1 MKSKFNYKIKHH
13 LTFCAYEKM
22 WITLT
27 ILMAISVFII
37 IRGSSAELLID
48 TAITRFLFCSDV
60 NEDKT
65 LYNIAVGNLSA
76 YVFYVLQVYIPERKK
91 TRRALRLTALDT
103 YNLINQTLL
112 FLFVW
117 DRMTE
122 KTSDGTIMGIRCH
135 KFYYINQLYEMAHE
149 ADINELEKI
158 SLRVKDDYEN
168 VMKNH
173 YFQVVDENIYNLFNE
188 TNIAEEIRG
197 LYILLQSAETASNTC
212 ATIFETYSPKQ
223 VELLKIKMML
233 LKELYGIDNIASYE
247 ETNDIQEIQKWERFK
262 KESTAMIVENL
273 EFFRNLPEGYQD
285 VIK

>member
-122 KTSDGTIMGIRCH
+122 KTSDGAIMGIRCH

-197 LYILLQSAETASNTC
+197 LFILLQSAETASNTC

-233 LKELYGIDNIASYE
+233 LKELYGFDNIASYE
-247 ETNDIQEIQKWERFK
+247 ETNDIQEIQKWKRFK